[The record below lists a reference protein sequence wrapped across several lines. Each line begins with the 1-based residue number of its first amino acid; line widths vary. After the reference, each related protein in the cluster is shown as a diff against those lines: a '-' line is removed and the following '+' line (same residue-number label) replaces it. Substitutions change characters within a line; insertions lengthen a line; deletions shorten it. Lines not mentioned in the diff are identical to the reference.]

1 MKRKAEKGRS
11 ACSERANFEA
21 DLSASG
27 NADSSFLTYR
37 FESDSDSAE
46 VTSESSISTNNTTMS
61 KVKSSVVPKIT
72 VVSLSRS

>member
-46 VTSESSISTNNTTMS
+46 MNPPSH
-61 KVKSSVVPKIT
+61 
-72 VVSLSRS
+72 R